1 MLDKDLQP
9 TKENI
14 IATFLK
20 DALDRNNE
28 LYNYVNIL
36 NEVDKCYSIAID
48 SYWGTGKT
56 FFVKQLKMIYDIN
69 NDFAYEH
76 FENDEVKKAWS
87 KLCNNDDSCAKN
99 YTSIYYDAWM
109 NDNDNDPI
117 LSLVY
122 QILITTGTENT
133 LKDKVDIKNICKI
146 AGDIFKRQIGFD
158 PNRIINEL
166 KGDDPLAIIQK
177 GKSLQE
183 QINDLIDSIIPEH
196 GQRLLIIVDELDR
209 CNPEFAVRF
218 LERIKHYFTNDKV
231 TFLFSINR
239 VELLHTIKRFYGVEF
254 SADRYLDRFFDLTL
268 PLAKPNLSKYLEM
281 FHNVP
286 NNSFII
292 NTNIRLIVEKFELGA
307 RETSRYV
314 QLSKMLI
321 KDQTMEGTQRKALIL
336 INNVVLPVM
345 IALYLTNHKKYNDFI
360 NGHDNTPF
368 IDFYTSD
375 DSIDNSN
382 YYLVKLYNLDESKNL
397 KNDKE
402 LLTQKLDQ
410 FCKSITS
417 QSNIKE
423 IGEIYISKQDKDYF
437 RKAMSLITE
446 RTIKKQIVQ
455 QYNYLYL

>member
-1 MLDKDLQP
+1 MLEKDLQP
-9 TKENI
+9 TNENI
-14 IATFLK
+14 ISTFLK

-28 LYNYVNIL
+28 LYNYVTIL
-36 NEVDKCYSIAID
+36 DEVDKCYSIAID

-69 NDFAYEH
+69 NDFAYDH
-76 FENDEVKKAWS
+76 FENAEVKKAWNT
-87 KLCNNDDSCAKN
+87 LCDNDSCAKK

-117 LSLVY
+117 LSLIY
-122 QILITTGTENT
+122 QILKTTGADEPI
-133 LKDKVDIKNICKI
+133 KHKVDIKNICKI
-146 AGDIFKRQIGFD
+146 AGNIFKQQIGFD
-158 PNRIINEL
+158 PSQIIEEL
-166 KGDDPLAIIQK
+166 DKDNPMAFIK
-177 GKSLQE
+177 KTKTMQE
-183 QINDLIDSIIPEH
+183 QISEMINSIIPEH
-196 GQRLLIIVDELDR
+196 GERLLIIIDELDR
-209 CNPEFAVRF
+209 CNPEYAVKF

-321 KDQTMEGTQRKALIL
+321 KDQTMEGTQRKALVF

-375 DSIDNSN
+375 DSIDNSD
-382 YYLVKLYNLDESKNL
+382 YYLKKLYNHDESKDI
-397 KNDKE
+397 KKDKE
-402 LLTQKLDQ
+402 LLTLKLDQ